1 MKYNIRVILESKEDV
16 IRNIEI
22 NSNCLLSE
30 LHYYLIECFD
40 LNKNELASFYTTN
53 NELEIIDEI
62 PLISFEDRGS
72 NMQNTKLEVVLD
84 EHSNNLIYVYD
95 YMKMWRF
102 LIELKSK
109 EEDFD
114 FKKCLSKIGKMPKE
128 APEINFSLENQ
139 NDDED
144 GIEDEYY

>member
-16 IRNIEI
+16 IRDIEI

-53 NELEIIDEI
+53 DELEIIDEI
-62 PLISFEDRGS
+62 PLVSFEDRS
-72 NMQNTKLEVVLD
+72 PNMENTKLEIVLD
-84 EHSNNLIYVYD
+84 EHNNNLIYVHD

-109 EEDFD
+109 DVDFNI
-114 FKKCLSKIGKMPKE
+114 KKCVSKIGKMPKE
-128 APEINFSLENQ
+128 APEINFYQENK
-139 NDDED
+139 NEDED
-144 GIEDEYY
+144 GIEEEYH

>member
-16 IRNIEI
+16 IRDIEI
-22 NSNCLLSE
+22 NSDCLLSE

-53 NELEIIDEI
+53 YELEIIDEI
-62 PLISFEDRGS
+62 PLVSFEDRS
-72 NMQNTKLEVVLD
+72 PNMENTKLEIVLD
-84 EHSNNLIYVYD
+84 EHNNNLIYVHD

-109 EEDFD
+109 DVDFNI
-114 FKKCLSKIGKMPKE
+114 KKCVSKIGKMPKE
-128 APEINFSLENQ
+128 APEINFYQENK
-139 NDDED
+139 NEDED
-144 GIEDEYY
+144 GIEEEYY

>member
-16 IRNIEI
+16 IRDIEI
-22 NSNCLLSE
+22 NSDCLLSE

-53 NELEIIDEI
+53 DELEIIDEI
-62 PLISFEDRGS
+62 PLVSFEERS
-72 NMQNTKLEVVLD
+72 PNMENTKLEIVLD
-84 EHSNNLIYVYD
+84 EHNNNLIYVHD

-109 EEDFD
+109 DVDFNI
-114 FKKCLSKIGKMPKE
+114 KKCVSKIGKMPKE
-128 APEINFSLENQ
+128 APEINFYQENK
-139 NDDED
+139 NED
-144 GIEDEYY
+144 GIEEEYY

>member
-16 IRNIEI
+16 IRDIEI
-22 NSNCLLSE
+22 NSDCLLSE

-53 NELEIIDEI
+53 DELEIIDEI
-62 PLISFEDRGS
+62 PLVSFEDRS
-72 NMQNTKLEVVLD
+72 PNMENTKLEIVLD
-84 EHSNNLIYVYD
+84 EHNNNLIYVHD

-109 EEDFD
+109 DVDFNI
-114 FKKCLSKIGKMPKE
+114 KKCVSKIGKMPKE
-128 APEINFSLENQ
+128 APEINFYQENK
-139 NDDED
+139 NEDED
-144 GIEDEYY
+144 GIDEEYH

>member
-16 IRNIEI
+16 IRDIEI
-22 NSNCLLSE
+22 NSDCLLSE
-30 LHYYLIECFD
+30 LHYYLIECFN

-62 PLISFEDRGS
+62 PLVSFEDRNP
-72 NMQNTKLEVVLD
+72 NMENTKLEIVLD
-84 EHSNNLIYVYD
+84 EHNNNLIYVHD

-109 EEDFD
+109 DVDFNI
-114 FKKCLSKIGKMPKE
+114 KKCVSKIGKMPKE
-128 APEINFSLENQ
+128 APEINFYQENK
-139 NDDED
+139 NEDED
-144 GIEDEYY
+144 GIEEEYY

>member
-16 IRNIEI
+16 IRDIEI
-22 NSNCLLSE
+22 NSDCLLSE

-62 PLISFEDRGS
+62 PLVSFEDKS
-72 NMQNTKLEVVLD
+72 LNMENTKLEIVLD
-84 EHSNNLIYVYD
+84 EHNNNLIYVHD

-109 EEDFD
+109 DVDFNI
-114 FKKCLSKIGKMPKE
+114 KKCVSKIGKMPKE
-128 APEINFSLENQ
+128 APEINFYQENK
-139 NDDED
+139 NED
-144 GIEDEYY
+144 GIEEEYY

>member
-53 NELEIIDEI
+53 NELEINDEI

-114 FKKCLSKIGKMPKE
+114 FKKCLSKIGNMPKE

-139 NDDED
+139 NNDED

>member
-22 NSNCLLSE
+22 NSDCLLSE

-53 NELEIIDEI
+53 NELEINDEI

-84 EHSNNLIYVYD
+84 EHNNNLIYVYD

-139 NDDED
+139 NEDEE

>member
-22 NSNCLLSE
+22 NSDCLLSE

-84 EHSNNLIYVYD
+84 EHNNNLIYVYD

-139 NDDED
+139 NNDED

>member
-16 IRNIEI
+16 IRDIEI
-22 NSNCLLSE
+22 NSDCLLSE

-62 PLISFEDRGS
+62 PLVSFEDRS
-72 NMQNTKLEVVLD
+72 PNMENTKLEIVLD
-84 EHSNNLIYVYD
+84 EHNNNLIYVHD

-109 EEDFD
+109 DVDFNI
-114 FKKCLSKIGKMPKE
+114 KKCVSKIGKMPKE
-128 APEINFSLENQ
+128 APEINFYQENK
-139 NDDED
+139 NEDED
-144 GIEDEYY
+144 GIEEEYY

>member
-22 NSNCLLSE
+22 NSDCLLSE

-53 NELEIIDEI
+53 NELEINDEI

-84 EHSNNLIYVYD
+84 EHNNNLIYVYD

-128 APEINFSLENQ
+128 APEINFSIENQ
-139 NDDED
+139 NNDEE

>member
-16 IRNIEI
+16 IRDIEI
-22 NSNCLLSE
+22 NSDCLLSE

-53 NELEIIDEI
+53 DELEIIDEI
-62 PLISFEDRGS
+62 PLVSFENRS
-72 NMQNTKLEVVLD
+72 PNMENTKLEIVLD
-84 EHSNNLIYVYD
+84 EHNNNLIYVHD

-109 EEDFD
+109 DGDFNIR
-114 FKKCLSKIGKMPKE
+114 KCVSKIGIIPKE
-128 APEINFSLENQ
+128 APEINFYQENK
-139 NDDED
+139 NEDED
-144 GIEDEYY
+144 GIEEEYY

>member
-22 NSNCLLSE
+22 NSDCLLSE

-53 NELEIIDEI
+53 NELEINDEI

-84 EHSNNLIYVYD
+84 EHNNNLIYVYD

-128 APEINFSLENQ
+128 APEINFSLEIQ
-139 NDDED
+139 NNDEE